1 MFITFASMPSH
12 VSLWKQRRESR
23 REAGETGRKE
33 GKEGETMK
41 IKSLMTIHGP
51 LESLHPSPARGTR
64 ETERTLCHFSW
75 TSLVPEGKGK
85 HQLQTKSSKHA
96 GLHEAPKPPSHK
108 QETSAL
114 RKGDRKS
121 PGNSSVPLKDLCL

>member
-1 MFITFASMPSH
+1 
-12 VSLWKQRRESR
+12 
-23 REAGETGRKE
+23 
-33 GKEGETMK
+33 MK

-96 GLHEAPKPPSHK
+96 GLHEAPKPPSK
-108 QETSAL
+108 KLPLSGRETGSHQGTAQSL
-114 RKGDRKS
+114 
-121 PGNSSVPLKDLCL
+121 